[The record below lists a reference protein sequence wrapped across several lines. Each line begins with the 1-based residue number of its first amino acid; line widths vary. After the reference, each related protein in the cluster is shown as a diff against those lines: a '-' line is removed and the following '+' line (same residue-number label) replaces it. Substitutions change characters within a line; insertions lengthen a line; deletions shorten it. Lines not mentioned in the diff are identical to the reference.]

1 MNSFITLYMRILSIM
16 LLPSSLVLIA
26 ALILLKESISSHWYS
41 ITMALLSMDLGY
53 LMALLMYRRIR
64 QGEKDS
70 GPYSKGDIE
79 SDIQKASKEEVSKS
93 KNGNQPVSSPM
104 KKASED
110 VTGVKKLN
118 VNILDIH
125 TAFIGSEDRLK
136 DELKANS
143 RRATINLCIGS
154 AIGISGIF
162 ILVWFVFD
170 LFSGK
175 ESIGK
180 TEMLHSIET
189 FGARLCIVFL
199 IELFS
204 YFFLK
209 LYKDCIE
216 RTRYYQNEL
225 TNIESKKIAILASAI
240 LDDTQHTKSIIE
252 SMLCVE
258 RNYIIPKDCTTI
270 ELEKIR
276 SNRQMELNVIE
287 VLGKLGLKL
296 SPNSNKS

>member
-1 MNSFITLYMRILSIM
+1 MNRFIAFYMRFLSLM
-16 LLPSSLVLIA
+16 LLPLSLVLIA
-26 ALILLKESISSHWYS
+26 VLILLKESISSHWYS
-41 ITMALLSMDLGY
+41 ITMALLSMDLGF
-53 LMALLMYRRIR
+53 LMALLMYWRIR

-70 GPYSKGDIE
+70 GPNSKGDLE
-79 SDIQKASKEEVSKS
+79 SEIQKASKEEVSTK
-93 KNGNQPVSSPM
+93 KNGNQPVLSPA
-104 KKASED
+104 KTSSED
-110 VTGVKKLN
+110 VTAEKKLN

-143 RRATINLCIGS
+143 KRATINLCIGS
-154 AIGISGIF
+154 AIGITGIF

-170 LFSGK
+170 LFSGN
-175 ESIGK
+175 ESIGN
-180 TEMLHSIET
+180 TEMLHNIET

-240 LDDTQHTKSIIE
+240 LEDTQHTKSIIE

-276 SNRQMELNVIE
+276 TNSQMQFNLIE

-296 SPNSNKS
+296 TPDSNK